1 MGECEAVF
9 TASTKGIKGLRV
21 KRDEEHHGMCTVDYQ
36 DEQVK
41 NELDGAVDCKRQC
54 EDYAETLDELSE
66 TAKDKE
72 YDDCLCECKKKV
84 DIDSTGSVRFWPRN
98 LIVMEAT
105 LPITCNHFMKE
116 SIIDEGMDNKLI
128 NKTFKRFERIGC
140 ITDKNEIREWV
151 HAHEFVPHD
160 YEPMEQETPA
170 ICYLHAKSVGGC
182 RLDAVMRV
190 TKQAMT

>member
-21 KRDEEHHGMCTVDYQ
+21 KRDEEHHGMCT

-41 NELDGAVDCKRQC
+41 REVGDAVECERKCEEYVDSEYVDISEKERDEELRWCVEGCH
-54 EDYAETLDELSE
+54 E
-66 TAKDKE
+66 
-72 YDDCLCECKKKV
+72 KV
-84 DIDSTGSVRFWPRN
+84 DTVSTGSVRFWPRN
-98 LIVMEAT
+98 LIVMEAA
-105 LPITCNHFMKE
+105 LPIACNHFMKE
-116 SIIDEGMDNKLI
+116 SIIDEGMDSKLI

-140 ITDKNEIREWV
+140 VTDKNEIREWV

-160 YEPMEQETPA
+160 YEPMEPETPA

-182 RLDAVMRV
+182 RLDDVMRV
-190 TKQAMT
+190 TKEAMR